1 MMSSKAHLK
10 PFSDVEYFLERY
22 DIVIQHSESR
32 FINHFAVIEH
42 YAGRREKDSSGPT
55 LNYCIRV
62 IN

>member
-10 PFSDVEYFLERY
+10 PFFGVEYFLERC
-22 DIVIQHSESR
+22 DLVIQHSENR

-62 IN
+62 ID